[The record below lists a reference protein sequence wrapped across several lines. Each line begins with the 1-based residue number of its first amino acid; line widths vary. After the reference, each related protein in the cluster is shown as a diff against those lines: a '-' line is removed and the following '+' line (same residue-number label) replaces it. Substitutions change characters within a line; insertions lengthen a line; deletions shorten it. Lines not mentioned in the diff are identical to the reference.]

1 MTPSKYLFLRIASR
15 LGYSRKMLRLSHI
28 TSESHLLK
36 EAETLLGE
44 AIWRETENVKAL
56 SVEYWNL
63 KKLVKDQNTISKEID
78 QLQEKINETY
88 EFRTESWKTVNESI
102 QDLADKRKKLL
113 DDLYALT
120 RNRDYLV
127 VKARKIRRHYQG
139 LKTKQEVL
147 RKEGDQIPEIVSTST
162 RMLEIR
168 AFFEKLREERAKIG
182 EGIAGVNAAIKE
194 IDRLMNER
202 KKVGQSKVAE
212 NWESVGD
219 TSQQISVRRTEL
231 NSIQLQMRQLYAETG
246 RYISINSHKN
256 PECKKASRDQ
266 RGLISVMAA
275 LRKSIQYNMKLA
287 ERQ

>member
-219 TSQQISVRRTEL
+219 ASQQISVRRTEL

>member
-219 TSQQISVRRTEL
+219 VSQQISVRRTEL

>member
-182 EGIAGVNAAIKE
+182 EDIAGVNAAIKE

-219 TSQQISVRRTEL
+219 ASQQISVRRTEL

>member
-162 RMLEIR
+162 SMLEIR

-219 TSQQISVRRTEL
+219 ASQQISVKRTEL
-231 NSIQLQMRQLYAETG
+231 NSIQLQIRQRYGEVG